1 MFEYS
6 ASGLSDN
13 VRRMASST
21 YIALLRGINVS
32 TKRLAMADL
41 RAAYASLGLGDVRTL
56 LNSGNVVFS
65 ASSAVDAAALEAA
78 VLDRTGISS
87 RTVLIAAE
95 KFRAIA
101 AAVPYRDKPNYS
113 RVIVTFFESMPTALA
128 VPDVAGPELI
138 AADALAVYQWLPEGV
153 LASTVPPAFTRSL
166 GLVTARNLRT
176 VDKIVAL
183 LS

>member
-1 MFEYS
+1 
-6 ASGLSDN
+6 
-13 VRRMASST
+13 MASST

-65 ASSAVDAAALEAA
+65 ASSPVDAAALETA

-87 RTVLIAAE
+87 RTQVIEADQ
-95 KFRAIA
+95 FRAIA
-101 AAVPYRDKPNYS
+101 AAVPYRDKPDHS
-113 RVIVTFFESMPTALA
+113 RVIVSFLETMPAALSLP
-128 VPDVAGPELI
+128 VVSPPELI
-138 AADALAVYQWLPEGV
+138 TADALAMYQWLPEGV